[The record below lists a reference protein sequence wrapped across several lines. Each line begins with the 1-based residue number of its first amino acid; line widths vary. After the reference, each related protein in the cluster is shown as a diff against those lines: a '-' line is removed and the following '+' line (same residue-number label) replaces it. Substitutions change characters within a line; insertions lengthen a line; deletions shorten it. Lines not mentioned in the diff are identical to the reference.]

1 MTFLEHLSSSC
12 FSGGSCIS
20 HYRFFKAFC
29 RSLLWCCLFSFGHC
43 IVCPSS
49 IWWRSVAFNKRPNS
63 FDPFWKGFNR
73 LFFSFC
79 PFSGIVLHRVNQ
91 KFEVVFPIYGLWL
104 TICWTFCKV
113 LRIFSYSILLTSSRN
128 DVTSGKKREKEAV
141 ETFSEWV
148 KAIRSFIQIR
158 IWQLIMSM
166 STKATHDCNILDKYV
181 VAPADKAP
189 NNIVRTITLILKDRI
204 AFG

>member
-1 MTFLEHLSSSC
+1 MWLLMIFSFDYVEVANVGLPCELSKRNSI
-12 FSGGSCIS
+12 FKNQGNGSYDVVRSLI
-20 HYRFFKAFC
+20 C
-29 RSLLWCCLFSFGHC
+29 RSYNIFVENIA
-43 IVCPSS
+43 IVGCFCAHWHYELSDS
-49 IWWRSVAFNKRPNS
+49 NLNKRPNS

-128 DVTSGKKREKEAV
+128 DVTSGIIFE
-141 ETFSEWV
+141 
-148 KAIRSFIQIR
+148 
-158 IWQLIMSM
+158 
-166 STKATHDCNILDKYV
+166 
-181 VAPADKAP
+181 
-189 NNIVRTITLILKDRI
+189 
-204 AFG
+204 